1 MKRRLHGLVLLCMFC
16 GLFAVSACDSKKT
29 TGETPAKTEVP
40 GSGVNSY
47 IYDPMGTPTA
57 TPMTP
62 FWLGI
67 SPTATPTALP
77 EGISRPTPVV
87 DITEPETKVLGIPE
101 TTDASEKIAVE
112 IFFGN
117 PAEEGNAYFRE
128 HFPKL
133 ASIVD
138 RRENTG
144 GECCGSQES
153 AWNWSANIFLRIYWQ
168 GAVDNLKTGDFAVN

>member
-16 GLFAVSACDSKKT
+16 GMFVVSACDSKKT

-57 TPMTP
+57 TPETP

-67 SPTATPTALP
+67 SPTATPTQLP
-77 EGISRPTPVV
+77 EGIQRPTPVV
-87 DITEPETKVLGIPE
+87 YTAEPETKVMGIPG

-112 IFFGN
+112 IFFGHQ
-117 PAEEGNAYFRE
+117 AEEGNA
-128 HFPKL
+128 
-133 ASIVD
+133 
-138 RRENTG
+138 
-144 GECCGSQES
+144 
-153 AWNWSANIFLRIYWQ
+153 
-168 GAVDNLKTGDFAVN
+168 